1 MDLPP
6 TSLINS
12 VASSAISHKTNLHV
26 QHTFL
31 YTSLPLFCTTKT
43 LNFLVTHYF
52 YGGIVLCSH
61 QKFCCLCSCS
71 LLFFPYRS
79 FSPRCN
85 FLFSHR
91 CYEIFMFLFQGNS
104 SPLFSITRSS
114 SFYII
119 NVSVNIKNNVEKY
132 SIYIGMSVLRTDGRS
147 GGHTVK

>member
-52 YGGIVLCSH
+52 YVLTKNFVACVPVR
-61 QKFCCLCSCS
+61 F
-71 LLFFPYRS
+71 LFFHTAHFHLDGAGISYFLTVVMK
-79 FSPRCN
+79 FSC
-85 FLFSHR
+85 FSSK
-91 CYEIFMFLFQGNS
+91 EIRLLCFQS
-104 SPLFSITRSS
+104 LALALSILST
-114 SFYII
+114 
-119 NVSVNIKNNVEKY
+119 
-132 SIYIGMSVLRTDGRS
+132 
-147 GGHTVK
+147 